1 MNKEELLFDSKEQK
15 EATERVLAVIR
26 VKTISKEIDLLVSEL
41 ISYASNID
49 KILERNGIE
58 KRYLEKVSSI
68 ENLSLIYLDPDL
80 ESADFRV
87 KEVVDDLIKRVNTR
101 ISLVKN
107 NDELIKELK
116 DTYEINEDNMKDDID
131 LARLNLS
138 DFINDFKEQN

>member
-1 MNKEELLFDSKEQK
+1 MNKEEILFDNKEQK

-26 VKTISKEIDLLVSEL
+26 VKTIAKEIDLLVSEL
-41 ISYASNID
+41 INYASNID

-68 ENLSLIYLDPDL
+68 DNLSLIYLDPDL
-80 ESADFRV
+80 ETADFRV

-116 DTYEINEDNMKDDID
+116 DTYEINEEKMKDDID
-131 LARLNLS
+131 LARLNIR
-138 DFINDFKEQN
+138 DFAE